1 MEELGEIGPEEDMES
16 WRVCVFFVGGGHE
29 QGTMATIFR
38 SLTLWAM
45 S

>member
-1 MEELGEIGPEEDMES
+1 MELKRTWKIGVICAFVEGWGE
-16 WRVCVFFVGGGHE
+16 E

-38 SLTLWAM
+38 SLTHSAM

>member
-16 WRVCVFFVGGGHE
+16 WWGDE